1 MNCTVVY
8 GLGSDIKHRVVM
20 PVTDAFRKLKN
31 HEFIGWAFVNIY
43 NDQGRRIY
51 TTQGVA
57 GYRYICDDC
66 PYRTKK
72 GEKK

>member
-1 MNCTVVY
+1 MNCTVDY
-8 GLGSDIKHRVVM
+8 GLGCDIRHRVIM
-20 PVTDAFRKLKN
+20 PVAEAFRKLKD

-43 NDQGRRIY
+43 YQNRLVY
-51 TTQGVA
+51 TDQGVA
-57 GYRYICDDC
+57 GYRWICDDC

>member
-8 GLGSDIKHRVVM
+8 GLSRNIKHEVVM
-20 PVTDAFRKLKN
+20 TVTDAFRKLKD
-31 HEFIGWAFVNIY
+31 HEFVGWAFVNIY
-43 NDQGRRIY
+43 NERDRLVY

-66 PYRTKK
+66 PYHVKK